1 MVAHEIDGFAA
12 IACLALHA
20 QVHMFR
26 QKLPQAGANNRM
38 VIHNADLDHDPLSG
52 GGHATP
58 GSLLLQTG
66 APSCAKKAKAY
77 QFPTLSE
84 YSA

>member
-1 MVAHEIDGFAA
+1 
-12 IACLALHA
+12 
-20 QVHMFR
+20 
-26 QKLPQAGANNRM
+26 M

-58 GSLLLQTG
+58 GSLLLHG
-66 APSCAKKAKAY
+66 ACAALRKKAKAL